1 MKCRLDDSDL
11 GQRVMIR
18 DAGRVIGGY
27 PLVDIGTMTP
37 WHYSPESA
45 PNRMNSL
52 TTILRT

>member
-45 PNRMNSL
+45 PSRMNSL